1 MSDEL
6 TFEDHKEAK
15 EPDTNFI
22 AYSLG
27 YDKAVKMWQKE
38 KAKMQAKMEEYEKA
52 LSEAG
57 VKDEN
62 KT

>member
-1 MSDEL
+1 MSEEL

-27 YDKAVKMWQKE
+27 YDKAVKMWQAE
-38 KAKMQAKMEEYEKA
+38 RAKMQAKIKEHEKA
-52 LSEAG
+52 LAICR
-57 VKDEN
+57 KDLYD
-62 KT
+62 